1 MKKKGRRG
9 DYFWEI
15 YEYCASFRF
24 GQVALHLFLDL
35 KRETFGAEGLLSSL
49 RKKPPTAQTSFF
61 FGKKRKTQKKNFLLH
76 SILALHQRG
85 SFQNKHKTHTQ
96 TRRRKRER
104 EGIKARR
111 RRRRRK
117 QRADRYTERKYVW
130 ISVSEK
136 VTNWRRRR
144 ARVEIRTRF

>member
-9 DYFWEI
+9 DYFFERSLLRFI
-15 YEYCASFRF
+15 SFWSSRSPPLL
-24 GQVALHLFLDL
+24 GHEERD
-35 KRETFGAEGLLSSL
+35 KGAEGLLSSL

-61 FGKKRKTQKKNFLLH
+61 FGKKRKTQKKNFFLH

-136 VTNWRRRR
+136 VTN
-144 ARVEIRTRF
+144 

>member
-1 MKKKGRRG
+1 MIISLR
-9 DYFWEI
+9 DLS
-15 YEYCASFRF
+15 CASFRF
-24 GQVALHLFLDL
+24 GQVALHLFLDM
-35 KRETFGAEGLLSSL
+35 KRETKGQKDSSL
-49 RKKPPTAQTSFF
+49 PSVKSPQQPKPPFF

-136 VTNWRRRR
+136 VTN
-144 ARVEIRTRF
+144 